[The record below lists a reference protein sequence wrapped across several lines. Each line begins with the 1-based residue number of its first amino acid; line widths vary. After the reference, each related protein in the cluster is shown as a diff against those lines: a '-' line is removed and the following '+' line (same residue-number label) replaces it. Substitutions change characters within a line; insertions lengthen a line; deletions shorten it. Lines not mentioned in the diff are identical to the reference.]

1 MDEWVG
7 EWMDGLV
14 DEWMGEWMDGLVD
27 EWMGES
33 YLADGSSRQV
43 QDPVPILYH

>member
-1 MDEWVG
+1 
-7 EWMDGLV
+7 
-14 DEWMGEWMDGLVD
+14 MGEWMDGLVD
-27 EWMGES
+27 GQIVES